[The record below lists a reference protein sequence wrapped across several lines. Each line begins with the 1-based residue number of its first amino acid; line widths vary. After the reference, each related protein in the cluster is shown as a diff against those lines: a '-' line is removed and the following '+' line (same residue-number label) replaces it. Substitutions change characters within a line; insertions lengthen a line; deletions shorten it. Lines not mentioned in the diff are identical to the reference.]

1 MGKFIIG
8 LVVGLVLLLGYLI
21 HFTNTEEKKWE
32 AFKIKHHCKVIS
44 ETEGSVSVV
53 PIFGSNGAFSTATV
67 TNPGTITYR
76 CDNGIDYT
84 R

>member
-1 MGKFIIG
+1 MGKLIIG
-8 LVVGLVLLLGYLI
+8 LVFLLVVGLGYLI

-44 ETEGSVSVV
+44 ETEGNVSVV

-67 TNPGTITYR
+67 TNPGTITYH
-76 CDNGIDYT
+76 CDNGINYT